1 MDELNQSPTKSRL
14 RGLKMRLSIYI
25 LLLLQRIYKQMN
37 RKWIFYCT
45 NLICQQQIENS
56 MVKKNLWKKICK
68 WKSKIYININQ
79 EYLD

>member
-1 MDELNQSPTKSRL
+1 
-14 RGLKMRLSIYI
+14 
-25 LLLLQRIYKQMN
+25 MN
-37 RKWIFYCT
+37 RKWIYCM
-45 NLICQQQIENS
+45 NLNCQQQIENS